1 MHISCLPLIWLK
13 TNNLETMILREWQLV
28 WVAVLVAAEVGGEA
42 EKVMEKGIMEA
53 VAVVGAAA

>member
-1 MHISCLPLIWLK
+1 
-13 TNNLETMILREWQLV
+13 MILREWQLV